1 MSLRLMHIRPLG
13 FAIALASLLG
23 ALPASAEAP
32 KKKAAP
38 AQNETDSEAR
48 RLYKEGDKLYAE
60 GDYEGAVRAFEKS
73 YELSQQPALQYNL
86 ANAYERLGRY
96 DDGVKALQA
105 YEPHAAGDEREVVRR
120 RIKKLQER
128 ADQQR
133 LEKKDAAPT
142 ASPSSEPAPDAG
154 AAPAAE
160 TTAET
165 TAVATPASSPPVL
178 GYVLLGVGAVG
189 LGVGSYFGLQ
199 ALSTKSDV
207 EALCPDVGGKK
218 TCSSSADGPL
228 SSNQRNAIVADVGF
242 GVGIAAVAVGAYLV
256 FAGGK
261 STETAATQLRPAA
274 GRHGGGFSLIGTF

>member
-1 MSLRLMHIRPLG
+1 MSVVRMPIRLLSA
-13 FAIALASLLG
+13 AIALAAALG
-23 ALPASAEAP
+23 APHVLAETA
-32 KKKAAP
+32 KKKPAP
-38 AQNETDSEAR
+38 AQADADSEAR

-105 YEPHAAGDEREVVRR
+105 YEPHATGDEREVVRR

-133 LEKKDAAPT
+133 LEKKEAPAT
-142 ASPSSEPAPDAG
+142 SAGSEPPS
-154 AAPAAE
+154 AAPAPVEE
-160 TTAET
+160 TPAQPTD
-165 TAVATPASSPPVL
+165 VAKPGASSPPIL

-199 ALSTKSDV
+199 ALSTKSDA
-207 EALCPDVGGKK
+207 EGLCPDVSGKR
-218 TCSSSADGPL
+218 TCPASADSTL
-228 SSNQRNAIVADVGF
+228 SSNKRDAIVADVGF

-261 STETAATQLRPAA
+261 PKETAAARLQPAA
-274 GRHGGGFSLIGTF
+274 GPHGGGFSLIGTF

>member
-1 MSLRLMHIRPLG
+1 MILRCMHLRLLA
-13 FAIALASLLG
+13 FAIALPSMLG
-23 ALPASAEAP
+23 ALPAAAETA

-133 LEKKDAAPT
+133 LEKKDAPSA
-142 ASPSSEPAPDAG
+142 ASPASERESAV
-154 AAPAAE
+154 APAATDA
-160 TTAET
+160 TTTET
-165 TAVATPASSPPVL
+165 TAVAAPSASPPVL

-189 LGVGSYFGLQ
+189 IGVGSYFGLQ
-199 ALSTKSDV
+199 AMSTKSDV
-207 EALCPDVGGKK
+207 EGLCPDVGGKR
-218 TCSSSADGPL
+218 TCPTSADGKL
-228 SSNQRNAIVADVGF
+228 SSNKRDAIVADVGF

-261 STETAATQLRPAA
+261 SKETAATQLRPAA
-274 GRHGGGFSLIGTF
+274 GRNGGGLSLIGTF